1 MQLDTILTTFS
12 FKDIGPLARTVEEMG
27 FDALWGL
34 ENQHEP
40 FMPLAV
46 AATATNKLQLGT
58 AIALS
63 FTRSPMTL
71 AYTAWDLQAGS
82 NGRFIL
88 GLGTQVKG
96 HNERRFSVKWQSPG
110 PKLRELIQAL
120 RAIWD
125 CWQNDSILNFTGQ
138 FYNFTLMPPAF
149 KPDKITHPYVP
160 IYIAGVNPYM
170 CRLAGELCDGFHA
183 HPFHSPKYLREAVI
197 PHLKEGA
204 RKAGRSR
211 KDVVIASSAFAIM
224 GDNKKEIEEA
234 RERARTQI
242 AFYASTRT
250 YQPVLD
256 VHGWG
261 DVCLRLHEKTI
272 KGDWAGMSKEI
283 TDEMMN
289 EYTVTGS
296 PEEMPALL
304 KARYKGLLDRVAFYY
319 SYKPGQD
326 EKRWRKIV
334 EAFKS

>member
-46 AATATNKLQLGT
+46 AATTTNRIQLGT

-120 RAIWD
+120 RTIWD
-125 CWQNDSILNFTGQ
+125 CWQNDHTLNFTGQ

-149 KPDKITHPYVP
+149 QPGKIAHPHIP

-211 KDVVIASSAFAIM
+211 KDIVIASSAFAIM
-224 GDNKKEIEEA
+224 GNNKKEIEEA
-234 RERARTQI
+234 REQARTQI

-261 DVCLRLHEKTI
+261 DVCLRLHEKTV

-289 EYTVTGS
+289 EYT
-296 PEEMPALL
+296 
-304 KARYKGLLDRVAFYY
+304 
-319 SYKPGQD
+319 
-326 EKRWRKIV
+326 
-334 EAFKS
+334 

>member
-12 FKDIGPLARTVEEMG
+12 LKDVGGLARTVEAMG

-46 AATATNKLQLGT
+46 AAAATEKIHLGT
-58 AIALS
+58 AIALA
-63 FTRSPMTL
+63 FTRSPMVL
-71 AYTAWDLQAGS
+71 AYTAWDLQASS

-96 HNERRFSVKWQSPG
+96 HNERRFSVKWESPG

-125 CWQNDSILNFTGQ
+125 SWQNGTELNFIGQ
-138 FYNFTLMPPAF
+138 FYQFTLMPPAF
-149 KPDKITHPYVP
+149 QPGKSTHPHVP

-183 HPFHSPKYLREAVI
+183 HPFHSPKYLRETVI
-197 PHLKEGA
+197 PQLEEGA
-204 RKAGRSR
+204 RKAGRTR
-211 KDVVIASSAFAIM
+211 NDVVIASSAFAIT
-224 GDNKKEIEEA
+224 GDNTKEIAEA

-250 YQPVLD
+250 YKPVLD
-256 VHGWG
+256 AHGWG
-261 DVCLRLHEKTI
+261 DVCPRLHEKTV
-272 KGDWAGMSKEI
+272 KGDWAGMAKEI
-283 TDEMMN
+283 SDEMMDA
-289 EYTVTGS
+289 YTVTGS
-296 PEEMPALL
+296 LEEMPGLL
-304 KARYKGLLDRVAFYY
+304 KERYHGLLDRVAFYY
-319 SYKPGQD
+319 SYKPGQN
-326 EKRWRKIV
+326 EKRWHKVV